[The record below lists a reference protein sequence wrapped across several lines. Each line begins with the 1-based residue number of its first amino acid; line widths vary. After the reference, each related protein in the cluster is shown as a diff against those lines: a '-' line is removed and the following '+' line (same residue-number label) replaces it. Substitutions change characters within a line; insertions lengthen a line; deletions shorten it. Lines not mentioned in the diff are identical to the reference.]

1 MLLCTD
7 KAAKERLVGVAWRV
21 VSWLCCVVLWPG
33 ISYDATTHGIAL
45 LVDGV
50 FIHFSSQS
58 HLAELEAEDIPD
70 EVVEQK
76 DVVFSNIKDIYGFHT
91 R

>member
-1 MLLCTD
+1 MNIASFAYYSKIHGRALLID
-7 KAAKERLVGVAWRV
+7 RIAIY
-21 VSWLCCVVLWPG
+21 VSW
-33 ISYDATTHGIAL
+33 
-45 LVDGV
+45 
-50 FIHFSSQS
+50 QS

-70 EVVEQK
+70 EVVEEK

>member
-1 MLLCTD
+1 MKKLSF
-7 KAAKERLVGVAWRV
+7 A
-21 VSWLCCVVLWPG
+21 
-33 ISYDATTHGIAL
+33 YDSKIHGIASL
-45 LVDGV
+45 IDRVV
-50 FIHFSSQS
+50 ISVSWQS

-70 EVVEQK
+70 EVAEQK

>member
-1 MLLCTD
+1 MLN
-7 KAAKERLVGVAWRV
+7 VGNKSFAYDSKTHGRAWLIGRV
-21 VSWLCCVVLWPG
+21 VIFV
-33 ISYDATTHGIAL
+33 
-45 LVDGV
+45 
-50 FIHFSSQS
+50 SSQS
-58 HLAELEAEDIPD
+58 HLAELEAEEIPD

>member
-1 MLLCTD
+1 MN
-7 KAAKERLVGVAWRV
+7 K
-21 VSWLCCVVLWPG
+21 
-33 ISYDATTHGIAL
+33 THGIAL
-45 LVDGV
+45 LIDRFVIFV
-50 FIHFSSQS
+50 SRQS

>member
-1 MLLCTD
+1 MN
-7 KAAKERLVGVAWRV
+7 K
-21 VSWLCCVVLWPG
+21 PG
-33 ISYDATTHGIAL
+33 FAYDSKTRGIAL
-45 LVDGV
+45 LIDRVV
-50 FIHFSSQS
+50 IFVSWQC

-76 DVVFSNIKDIYGFHT
+76 DVVFSNVKDIYGFHT

>member
-1 MLLCTD
+1 MKKLGF
-7 KAAKERLVGVAWRV
+7 A
-21 VSWLCCVVLWPG
+21 
-33 ISYDATTHGIAL
+33 YDSKTHQIAL
-45 LVDGV
+45 LIDQIVTFV
-50 FIHFSSQS
+50 SWQS

-70 EVVEQK
+70 EVLEQK

>member
-1 MLLCTD
+1 MLKVGPTVMETD
-7 KAAKERLVGVAWRV
+7 VKRRQQEQYWFVNKLSFAYNSKTHGRAWLIGRV
-21 VSWLCCVVLWPG
+21 VIFV
-33 ISYDATTHGIAL
+33 
-45 LVDGV
+45 
-50 FIHFSSQS
+50 SSQS
-58 HLAELEAEDIPD
+58 HLAELEAEEIPD

>member
-1 MLLCTD
+1 MKLGQTVT
-7 KAAKERLVGVAWRV
+7 ETGVKRWEYWFV
-21 VSWLCCVVLWPG
+21 NK
-33 ISYDATTHGIAL
+33 THGIAL
-45 LVDGV
+45 LIDRFVIFV
-50 FIHFSSQS
+50 SRQS

-76 DVVFSNIKDIYGFHT
+76 DVVFSDIKDIYGFHT